1 MRIVNEEG
9 YSISRE
15 EKRTDQSRQMP
26 KGRCLDRLRANL
38 RETGLSGE

>member
-9 YSISRE
+9 YSIS
-15 EKRTDQSRQMP
+15 RTDQSRQMP
-26 KGRCLDRLRANL
+26 KGRCLDRLRAHL